1 THYRLSLPLFSAA
14 LSRATACLWAG
25 EASAGCGLAR
35 PARAAVRH
43 SEAQR
48 GREQRVVHGSNGPGR
63 VAEAGRN
70 GNEQGGTT
78 ASRYGQTQPG
88 GHKAL

>member
-1 THYRLSLPLFSAA
+1 M
-14 LSRATACLWAG
+14 
-25 EASAGCGLAR
+25 
-35 PARAAVRH
+35 
-43 SEAQR
+43 
-48 GREQRVVHGSNGPGR
+48 HGSNGPGR